1 MKFAS
6 LNKSYM
12 VLAGI
17 VLVMVV
23 LVFYMWMD
31 ARRLQESL
39 SPKSDPLPVKQVKQ
53 ENANQVRRLTRED
66 FPQRPQRKQ
75 LEPGEIVSG
84 NPEPEEIPTQNTRPK
99 RDEIV
104 KGNKRRSKRGSD
116 ATAPQT
122 DNWVFDTGRKVVE
135 EKEVVEGETLVPE

>member
-39 SPKSDPLPVKQVKQ
+39 SSKPEPLPVKQVKAAD
-53 ENANQVRRLTRED
+53 ANQARQFTRRD
-66 FPQRPQRKQ
+66 FPKRPQRNQ

-84 NPEPEEIPTQNTRPK
+84 NPEPEEIPIQNTRPR

-104 KGNKRRSKRGSD
+104 KENKGRGKRGRD
-116 ATAPQT
+116 AAASQT
-122 DNWVFDTGRKVVE
+122 DNWIFDTGKKVVE